1 MRRLIIVWTPQNPRR
16 RRWRSGNDG
25 QKRNEEGGT
34 WDVKQ
39 RRMDF
44 CIFIGEA
51 GKGTANKMFVNQ
63 IADAMD

>member
-1 MRRLIIVWTPQNPRR
+1 MRRLIIVWTPQYPRR
-16 RRWRSGNDG
+16 RRWRSRNDG

-34 WDVKQ
+34 WDVK
-39 RRMDF
+39 RMTDF
-44 CIFIGEA
+44 RIFIGEA